1 MKYAIN
7 FITLLIF
14 NILDVLSQP
23 GPPDDFPGRGNGV
36 PPCWPPST
44 CETPINNE
52 LFILFLL
59 GVLLIYIKKSI
70 QEPS

>member
-1 MKYAIN
+1 MKYTI
-7 FITLLIF
+7 IF
-14 NILDVLSQP
+14 LSFLFLNIIDIISQP
-23 GPPDDFPGRGNGV
+23 GPPNGFPGGNGG

-59 GVLLIYIKKSI
+59 GVLLVYIKKSI